1 MFYIEDDN
9 FLQQPQKEHI
19 DKLMS
24 EIDFPVYFMDHGLTG
39 DGNGQF
45 VHSMLKRPEGC
56 KPEERF
62 NSLYFDF
69 FMSCMI
75 TFLQKHNIEINKIV
89 RMAVNACY
97 NNGADGPGI
106 HKDHTFDHKQFIL
119 YLNNPEDTNTPT
131 QIYSEDKKTLLK
143 EIYPK
148 LYRGAC
154 FDGLP
159 HSFKYPKKGLR
170 WVLIATFT

>member
-62 NSLYFDF
+62 NSLYFEVVQ
-69 FMSCMI
+69 STYRNLPYRAS
-75 TFLQKHNIEINKIV
+75 TFAK
-89 RMAVNACY
+89 
-97 NNGADGPGI
+97 
-106 HKDHTFDHKQFIL
+106 
-119 YLNNPEDTNTPT
+119 
-131 QIYSEDKKTLLK
+131 YS
-143 EIYPK
+143 
-148 LYRGAC
+148 
-154 FDGLP
+154 
-159 HSFKYPKKGLR
+159 S
-170 WVLIATFT
+170 VS

>member
-89 RMAVNACY
+89 NSI
-97 NNGADGPGI
+97 N
-106 HKDHTFDHKQFIL
+106 HKETSVCVSVERSFLKELEGHSMKEIGEKFT
-119 YLNNPEDTNTPT
+119 
-131 QIYSEDKKTLLK
+131 EDKMK
-143 EIYPK
+143 EIK
-148 LYRGAC
+148 LRESIRTEVRNKINE
-154 FDGLP
+154 L
-159 HSFKYPKKGLR
+159 FKIK
-170 WVLIATFT
+170 

>member
-69 FMSCMI
+69 FMFLERPVASI
-75 TFLQKHNIEINKIV
+75 KISILSLLQGTFSILSKTFLVLDDFQLSTVDIV
-89 RMAVNACY
+89 SDPSAPNAFVNGIMENSDWVC
-97 NNGADGPGI
+97 NNGVWTQYQIEKAQ
-106 HKDHTFDHKQFIL
+106 KFI
-119 YLNNPEDTNTPT
+119 
-131 QIYSEDKKTLLK
+131 KKTSKRQLD
-143 EIYPK
+143 EAK
-148 LYRGAC
+148 L
-154 FDGLP
+154 DV
-159 HSFKYPKKGLR
+159 FKRFLNIIK
-170 WVLIATFT
+170 